1 VPGPGDESD
10 GGRAM
15 PAIGERTRTTGSVLA
30 GLACLGAASAVAGY
44 LHRYGLGG
52 LAVDREALRGWLS
65 GNGLYAYRSGVS
77 SLGTAQPPVAA
88 MLLLPSAVLP
98 LPLTGWLLGLAGVAA
113 LILALIALAGP
124 VARRYAKPRWAAV
137 LVAGALAMLAEPVRA
152 TIGYGRLD
160 LLLFGLLTADV
171 VALRRGAWARSRA
184 AWWPGP
190 PASQPARGR
199 HPADLLRRAWATGAW
214 AGVGTGIATAL
225 AVSPVLFIGYLA
237 LTRQWR
243 ATLTSLGTT
252 AALVIS
258 GLLIAPATTAAWFGT
273 ALLQVDRSGP
283 VGLPVNQSLAGV
295 LARLYGSATIPVL
308 IWLSF
313 AGLLVAMGLIRAR
326 SAHADGDE
334 IAAFTLVGLTS
345 AAIGPVTHTHELIW
359 VLPAVLILVDA
370 AARRR
375 ATRKP
380 GAGRRFPG
388 PGRRFPGLGHAAAAI
403 VVYLLC
409 AAPSGWTVGW
419 DADALA
425 LIVLLNALPWRPG
438 VAPAF
443 PINRW
448 PRPVSRT
455 PAIPGPRAHPAEHG
469 GARRETDP
477 TGS

>member
-1 VPGPGDESD
+1 
-10 GGRAM
+10 M
-15 PAIGERTRTTGSVLA
+15 PAIGERTRTTGSVVVA
-30 GLACLGAASAVAGY
+30 LACLGAASAVATY

-52 LAVDREALRGWLS
+52 LKVDREAVRGWLS
-65 GNGLYAYRSGVS
+65 GDGLYAYRSDIARM
-77 SLGTAQPPVAA
+77 GTAQPPVAA
-88 MLLLPSAVLP
+88 MLLLAAVVLP
-98 LPLTGWLLGLAGVAA
+98 LPVAGCLLGLAGAAA
-113 LILALIALAGP
+113 LILALIALVGP
-124 VARRYAKPRWAAV
+124 VARRYGKRRWPAV
-137 LVAGALAMLAEPVRA
+137 SLAVGVALVSEPVRT

-160 LLLFGLLTADV
+160 LILFGLITADV

-184 AWWPGP
+184 AWWPGRA
-190 PASQPARGR
+190 ASQPPRGR

-225 AVSPVLFIGYLA
+225 AVSPILFVGYLA

-243 ATLTSLGTT
+243 AALTALGTAT
-252 AALVIS
+252 ALVV
-258 GLLIAPATTAAWFGT
+258 GGFLIAPATSADWFGT

-283 VGLPVNQSLAGV
+283 IGAQVNQSLAGA
-295 LARLYGSATIPVL
+295 LTRLYGSETIPVL
-308 IWLSF
+308 IWVSF

-326 SAHADGDE
+326 SAHTDGDE

-375 ATRKP
+375 VSDK
-380 GAGRRFPG
+380 RR
-388 PGRRFPGLGHAAAAI
+388 RHPGLGHAVVAV
-403 VVYLLC
+403 VVYLIVAL
-409 AAPSGWTVGW
+409 PSAWTASW
-419 DADALA
+419 NAELLA

-448 PRPVSRT
+448 PRPVRRT
-455 PAIPGPRAHPAEHG
+455 PAIPGPRVSPA
-469 GARRETDP
+469 RIK
-477 TGS
+477 GS

>member
-1 VPGPGDESD
+1 
-10 GGRAM
+10 M
-15 PAIGERTRTTGSVLA
+15 PAIGERTRTTGFVVL
-30 GLACLGAASAVAGY
+30 GLTCLGVASAVATY

-52 LAVDREALRGWLS
+52 LAVDRAALHGWLS
-65 GNGLYAYRSGVS
+65 GDGLYAYRSEVAR
-77 SLGTAQPPVAA
+77 LGTAQPPVAA
-88 MLLLPSAVLP
+88 MLLLPSVLLP
-98 LPLTGWLLGLAGVAA
+98 LAVTGWLLGLAGVAA
-113 LILALIALAGP
+113 LILSLIALVGP
-124 VARRYAKPRWAAV
+124 VARRYAKPRWLAV
-137 LVAGALAMLAEPVRA
+137 LVAGGLALLSEPVRA

-190 PASQPARGR
+190 PASQPPRGR

-214 AGVGTGIATAL
+214 AGVGTGIAVAL
-225 AVSPVLFIGYLA
+225 AVSPVIFIGYLA

-243 ATLTSLGTT
+243 AALTALGT
-252 AALVIS
+252 AATLILT
-258 GLLIAPATTAAWFGT
+258 GFLIAPVTSAAWFGT

-283 VGLPVNQSLAGV
+283 VGVPFNQSLAGV
-295 LARLYGSATIPVL
+295 LARLYNSDTIPVL

-359 VLPAVLILVDA
+359 LLPAVLILVDA

-375 ATRKP
+375 ATRRP
-380 GAGRRFPG
+380 L
-388 PGRRFPGLGHAAAAI
+388 PGRRFPGLRHAVGAV
-403 VVYLLC
+403 VVYLLFVV
-409 AAPSGWTVGW
+409 PSGWTVGW
-419 DADALA
+419 NADALA
-425 LIVLLNALPWRPG
+425 LVVLLNALPWRPG

-448 PRPVSRT
+448 PRPVRRT

-469 GARRETDP
+469 GARRGSDP